1 MLISICKKIVY
12 GGLGIL
18 AILFIIGFITG
29 LVQGLQHPISAVAT
43 PTAVVAPITQDP
55 VLVSDAQELGIDYSN
70 LNMSFATSLTATDI
84 DNGYKIL
91 GTFQAPVTI
100 KILSGQ
106 PKQDELS
113 SLAYEYLH
121 YTWINMPSAEQ
132 QQMTTLY
139 QQYYTSNPDFQRL
152 TVAYIGT
159 PDIIANERNSTA
171 CTKVDPSV
179 LTDDFNAYCNSAIP
193 NRAILFQ

>member
-29 LVQGLQHPISAVAT
+29 LVQGLQHPISTIAT
-43 PTAVVAPITQDP
+43 PATVAPSLTQDP

-70 LNMSFATSLTATDI
+70 INMSFAPSLTATDI
-84 DNGYKIL
+84 NGGYQTI
-91 GTFQAPVTI
+91 GTFQAPNI
-100 KILSGQ
+100 IQILSGQ
-106 PKQDELS
+106 TKQNELTT
-113 SLAYEYLH
+113 LAYEYLH
-121 YTWINMPSAEQ
+121 YVWINTSMADR

-139 QQYYTSNPDFQRL
+139 QQYYDSNYDFQQL
-152 TVAYIGT
+152 TAPYTGT

-171 CTKVDPSV
+171 CTLVIPGK
-179 LTDDFNAYCNSAIP
+179 LTDAFNTYCNSIVP
-193 NRAILFQ
+193 NRDILFE